1 MIPWHIDSYFL
12 FEFRCDFYLLEYQ
25 QFNVIVIAVVR
36 HALTHKNHIAVGMN
50 TWWSAPKHLSKIIL
64 PLTGIRRLRNVRYS
78 LIQSMAVGVPGVPG
92 RPVNMA
98 LENSR
103 LMVILIHT
111 PTLITKRYTVLSREG
126 IMLDTWDNLRSNSFP
141 DHRYLSMSDQRV
153 QQSTSTAWWYRLY
166 RSTRQSD
173 QLYGSWRLDNLV
185 SLVSL
190 FSNLR
195 LRYENT

>member
-1 MIPWHIDSYFL
+1 MWFLFVRIPAVQCHRHRSRQACLNAQEPYCGWNEHLMKCAQAPKQNHLATHWHQEVTKCPVLTDPVDGGWSAWSAWSACQHGTGEQSSHGHSHTHSYFDH
-12 FEFRCDFYLLEYQ
+12 EE
-25 QFNVIVIAVVR
+25 V
-36 HALTHKNHIAVGMN
+36 
-50 TWWSAPKHLSKIIL
+50 
-64 PLTGIRRLRNVRYS
+64 
-78 LIQSMAVGVPGVPG
+78 
-92 RPVNMA
+92 
-98 LENSR
+98 
-103 LMVILIHT
+103 
-111 PTLITKRYTVLSREG
+111 YTVLSREG
-126 IMLDTWDNLRSNSFP
+126 FMLDTWDNLRSNSFP

-153 QQSTSTAWWYRLY
+153 QQSTSTAWWYKLY